1 MSFLGQWHTCWRS
14 SPRTCKALDW
24 HASQS
29 LAELNLCLVQIG
41 QLIVFESGA
50 VKLRIGAVLYEL
62 EAGISPGI
70 REEVAAISLGE
81 EQAIPFLGEVAQHAV
96 ITPDMDHLLR
106 CASRNTQ

>member
-1 MSFLGQWHTCWRS
+1 M
-14 SPRTCKALDW
+14 
-24 HASQS
+24 
-29 LAELNLCLVQIG
+29 QIG

-50 VKLRIGAVLYEL
+50 VKLRIGAVLYKL

-70 REEVAAISLGE
+70 REEVAAISQGE

-106 CASRNTQ
+106 CFPISKSS